1 MRLLDDLAVDR
12 QTLLDAQAENLDL
25 MRRAVLASGTC
36 TAFRPRAELLTPDG
50 LARIAPTTREQLA
63 DWGARPAA
71 PHRITS
77 GDTRL
82 ILRSSGSSGRVR
94 TLRHD
99 RLFNERVER
108 LGARGLSLEGLGDNP
123 AVVNA
128 MAPGD
133 LFGGYGFVDAVLAR
147 HGAAVLPAGTVLPA
161 AHLAELIEDV
171 DVRAL
176 VSLPVHI
183 ERLLAVVPE
192 AMARLAAVYYLGDRM
207 DAALTRRLTAHGTR
221 VRSFAYSTTET
232 GPIGYQC
239 DRLTGAE
246 HHVHE
251 DLVVAEVLDDEHRP
265 LPDGTSGALAV
276 TVLATTG
283 TALVRYLVGDHAV
296 LRPSDCPCGSPARIL
311 RVGDRDGASANIDG
325 TVVTKAMF
333 DEALRP
339 AGLPQDGVYQI
350 GVTVRDGRFRLALR
364 GAALSQV
371 GDEACTAALAKH
383 QTLCILTDSSRFA
396 GLSVEAGE
404 PPRATTRGKV
414 QFFWHERNTD
424 D

>member
-12 QTLLDAQAENLDL
+12 QVLLDAQAENLEL
-25 MRRAVLASGTC
+25 MRRAVLASETC
-36 TAFRPRAELLTPDG
+36 TAFGPSARLLTPDG
-50 LARIAPTTREQLA
+50 LAGIPPTTREQLA

-108 LGARGLSLEGLGDNP
+108 LGARGLCCDGLGDNP

-147 HGAAVLPAGTVLPA
+147 RGAAVLPAGTSLPA
-161 AHLAELIEDV
+161 AHLAELVDDV

-176 VSLPVHI
+176 VSLPIHI
-183 ERLLAVVPE
+183 ERLRADVPE
-192 AMARLAAVYYLGDRM
+192 AMARLTAVYYIGDRM
-207 DAALTRRLTAHGTR
+207 DATLTEWFAANGTR

-239 DRLTGAE
+239 AHLTGAE

-251 DLVVAEVLDDEHRP
+251 DLVIAEVVDDEGRR
-265 LPDGTSGALAV
+265 LPDGMAGSLAV

-283 TALVRYLVGDHAV
+283 AALVRYLVGDHAV

-311 RVGDRDGASANIDG
+311 RIGDRDGASTNIDG

-339 AGLPQDGVYQI
+339 AGLPEDGVYQV
-350 GVTVRDGRFRLALR
+350 GVTTRDGLFSLVLR
-364 GAALSQV
+364 GAALARV
-371 GDEACTAALAKH
+371 TDEACAAALDKH

>member
-1 MRLLDDLAVDR
+1 MRLLDDVVVDR
-12 QTLLDAQAENLDL
+12 QVLLDAQTENLEL
-25 MRRAVLASGTC
+25 MRRAVLASETC
-36 TAFRPRAELLTPDG
+36 TALRKFAHLLTPDG
-50 LARIAPTTREQLA
+50 LSALPPTTREQLA
-63 DWGARPAA
+63 EWGARPEA
-71 PHRITS
+71 PHRITC

-99 RLFNERVER
+99 RLFNERVEL
-108 LGARGLSLEGLGDNP
+108 LGARGLCCEGLGDNP
-123 AVVNA
+123 PVINA

-147 HGAAVLPAGTVLPA
+147 RGAAVLPAGTSLPA
-161 AHLAELIEDV
+161 AHLAELIDDV

-176 VSLPVHI
+176 VSLPIHI
-183 ERLLAVVPE
+183 ERLQAHIPE
-192 AMARLAAVYYLGDRM
+192 ALARLAAVYYIGDRM
-207 DAALTRRLTAHGTR
+207 DVTLTDRLAASGTR

-239 DRLTGAE
+239 AHLTGAE

-251 DLVVAEVLDDEHRP
+251 DLVVAEVLDDDHRR
-265 LPDGTSGALAV
+265 LPDGMWGSLAV
-276 TVLATTG
+276 TVLTTTG
-283 TALVRYLVGDHAV
+283 AALVRYLVGDHAM
-296 LRPSDCPCGSPARIL
+296 LRPSNCPCGSPARIL
-311 RVGDRDGASANIDG
+311 RIGDRDGASTNIDG

-333 DEALRP
+333 DEALQP
-339 AGLPQDGVYQI
+339 AGLPEGGVYQV
-350 GVTVRDGRFRLALR
+350 GVTTRDGLFSLVFRGSALAPVTDQACAAALR
-364 GAALSQV
+364 
-371 GDEACTAALAKH
+371 KH

-414 QFFWHERNTD
+414 QFFWHERNID